1 MANANLV
8 VIMGNLTRKPE
19 LRSTQGG
26 RSVTTLSVAV
36 NRVYKDKNTGEKVE
50 NTDFIDVSVWGRQ
63 AETCEKYLSKGS
75 GVYVEG
81 RLNLRRWESQN
92 GDPRSKLEVVA
103 RNVQFLSYGGSNKSN
118 SGDNEDSYP
127 KDETNPKGETKS
139 QDTESEDIPF

>member
-19 LRSTQGG
+19 LRSTPGG
-26 RSVTTLSVAV
+26 RSVTTLGIAV
-36 NRVYKDKNTGEKVE
+36 NRVYRDKNTGDKVE

-63 AETCEKYLSKGS
+63 AENCEKYLSKGS

-81 RLNLRRWESQN
+81 RLNLRRWESSN

-103 RNVQFLSYGGSNKSN
+103 RNVQFLPSSSSDRTSYGGSDEEEDVSYQE
-118 SGDNEDSYP
+118 EDSR
-127 KDETNPKGETKS
+127 DES
-139 QDTESEDIPF
+139 QSEDIPF

>member
-8 VIMGNLTRKPE
+8 VIMGNLTRTPE
-19 LRSTQGG
+19 VRSTPGG

-36 NRVYKDKNTGEKVE
+36 NRVYRDKNTGEQVK

-63 AETCEKYLSKGS
+63 AENCGQYLSKGS

-81 RLNLRRWESQN
+81 RLNLRKWESAN

-103 RNVQFLSYGGSNKSN
+103 RNVQFLPSSSSGGSSHSN
-118 SGDNEDSYP
+118 SSESSKTDYP
-127 KDETNPKGETKS
+127 ENDTSTDEN
-139 QDTESEDIPF
+139 QSEDIPF